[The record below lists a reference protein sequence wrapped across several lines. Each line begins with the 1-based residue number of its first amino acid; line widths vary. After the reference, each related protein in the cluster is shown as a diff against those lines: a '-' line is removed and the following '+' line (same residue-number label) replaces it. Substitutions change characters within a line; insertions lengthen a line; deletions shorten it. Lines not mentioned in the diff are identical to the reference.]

1 MNLHP
6 ELKITELSS
15 VREHTLTCVALM
27 HVDNVTLYHIDLRW
41 DGKGLQQS
49 LWVKQENATQQKGC
63 IARQLKLAP
72 SLESNEGVYTCNL
85 IIKGGDGSIFKM
97 NKTILVKG
105 MYNF

>member
-6 ELKITELSS
+6 ELKITQTSS
-15 VREHTLTCVALM
+15 IKTRTLTCVASI
-27 HVDNVTLYHIDLRW
+27 HIDNVTLYHIDLRW

-49 LWVKQENATQQKGC
+49 LWVKQQNATQQKGC
-63 IARQLKLAP
+63 IARQLELAP
-72 SLESNEGVYTCNL
+72 SLETNAGVYTCYL
-85 IIKGGDGSIFKM
+85 IIKDNDDSVFKM